1 MFCATSLC
9 YVIPSISGLSKPF
22 IHFLCNTVAP
32 SDFCLINPTRNFL
45 GFECS
50 NQGAN
55 NGLFIFTS
63 GSFGMNISISYVTQS
78 LSFFGNFLVIGVRG
92 RIRRI

>member
-1 MFCATSLC
+1 MLQGDCQ
-9 YVIPSISGLSKPF
+9 IPVLGAKGQDLAIPGERVTVGLLLPQ
-22 IHFLCNTVAP
+22 C
-32 SDFCLINPTRNFL
+32 
-45 GFECS
+45 
-50 NQGAN
+50 
-55 NGLFIFTS
+55 TS